1 MNPFVGSQRVL
12 EIINLSRYYACRP
25 SVLMGL
31 EEPYD
36 AFCFDEACAFI
47 GMKMEN
53 DEQPKFKVRYSSFKE
68 LYKNY
73 S

>member
-1 MNPFVGSQRVL
+1 
-12 EIINLSRYYACRP
+12 
-25 SVLMGL
+25 MGL

-47 GMKMEN
+47 RLKIEN
-53 DEQPKFKVRYSSFKE
+53 GEEPRPKKKYTSFTE

-73 S
+73 R

>member
-1 MNPFVGSQRVL
+1 
-12 EIINLSRYYACRP
+12 
-25 SVLMGL
+25 MGI

-53 DEQPKFKVRYSSFKE
+53 DEQPKFKVHYSSFKE